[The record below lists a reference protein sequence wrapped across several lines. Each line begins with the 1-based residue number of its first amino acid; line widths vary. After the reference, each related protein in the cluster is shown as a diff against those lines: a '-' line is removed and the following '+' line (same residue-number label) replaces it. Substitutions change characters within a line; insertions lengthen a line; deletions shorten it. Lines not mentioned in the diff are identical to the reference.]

1 MSAYQLRTS
10 QKSMEFKDHQG
21 DIRLM
26 IGKKASKRYKIVSA
40 PGLSPIQIFALLI
53 VQVET

>member
-1 MSAYQLRTS
+1 MSAYELRTS
-10 QKSMEFKDHQG
+10 QKSMEFKNFQG
-21 DIRLM
+21 DVKLI
-26 IGKKASKRYKIVSA
+26 IGKRASKRYKLIAA